1 MVDGSHP
8 IGFGLCLLP
17 WAHAAVYEAIVA
29 AGDGLLDGPI
39 GFEATFVCEI
49 ESCLRE
55 GG

>member
-8 IGFGLCLLP
+8 IGFGLCLFP
-17 WAHAAVYEAIVA
+17 GAYAVVDKVIVA
-29 AGDGLLDGPI
+29 AGDGLLDGLI